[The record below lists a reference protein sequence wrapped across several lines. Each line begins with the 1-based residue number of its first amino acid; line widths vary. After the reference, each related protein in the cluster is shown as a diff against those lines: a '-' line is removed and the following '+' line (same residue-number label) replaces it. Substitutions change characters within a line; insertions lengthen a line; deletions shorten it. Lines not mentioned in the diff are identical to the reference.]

1 MKWIEGLKIY
11 NKDKAKW
18 CIPKKGSAGYIEVKA
33 IMAGEET
40 PKQRK
45 RIAPITSGIDV
56 ATAMEQNQKRRS
68 KLFDNFE
75 YRMKVKDLG
84 KRIKDRRK
92 D

>member
-1 MKWIEGLKIY
+1 MKWIDALKVY
-11 NKDKAKW
+11 NKDKSKW

-33 IMAGEET
+33 NMTGKT
-40 PKQRK
+40 QKQKK
-45 RIAPITSGIDV
+45 RIEPITSGINV

-75 YRMKVKDLG
+75 YRMKVKDLAQ
-84 KRIKDRRK
+84 RIKAKRK